1 MTLSRLI
8 YISEPCFDRACGS
21 TMAQLNSIMASSK
34 RRNQAASVTGALIYD
49 EASFLQILEGDRRVI
64 WQTFSRIAD
73 DERHAGC
80 LLVEMVEV
88 AERLFGNWWMGLA
101 TRNETTAAV
110 FEPYLV
116 NGSLQADMMSGADIL
131 RLARALA
138 RLGLKRDLQSGD
150 PAKPEAL
157 SACPA

>member
-1 MTLSRLI
+1 MLSRLI
-8 YISEPCFDRACGS
+8 YISEPCLDRAHGS
-21 TMAQLNSIMASSK
+21 TIAQLASIMASSK

-80 LLVEMVEV
+80 LLVEMVDV
-88 AERLFGNWWMGLA
+88 AERSFGNWWMGLA

-116 NGSLQADMMSGADIL
+116 HGCLQADMMSAADIL
-131 RLARALA
+131 KLARALA
-138 RLGLKRDLQSGD
+138 RMGLKRDLQSGV
-150 PAKPEAL
+150 PEKVRAR
-157 SACPA
+157 SGCSV